1 MDAKRRA
8 HGTRRTMALAA
19 LAVAAALPA
28 TRAAATAPPACS
40 AAGLTVTALHG
51 PYFYIDSGNTPALMG
66 AYAGYGIADTSGSP
80 RTDTWVKLASFAGG
94 SVTLGTGQAAAQQI
108 ASLAAN
114 GSTSRFFYLKAASA
128 TATAQTHLVQVWQGR
143 PDLPGSTQLCEES
156 GGFASVQE
164 TIKAAANKLTEVAV
178 NGGAPALGKTFT
190 VTVKGQTGTIGSG
203 LTPAA
208 PAPSDSYSFWM
219 SPSAAGNWPADA
231 YRLVGTNLAFS
242 DSSTYADTLRVAG
255 LSSTSKD
262 YEVTYTF
269 RAIGFTTSATPLLP
283 VQQITSGTQ
292 IKHTDLGSLA
302 SLPAISPVTNNI
314 TGSLTSNVT
323 QLPASG
329 GNVDYTASFSGT
341 GGAVLDTFEVTIP
354 AGATFVSGSAQWN
367 GVTIGDPV
375 LSGGKLVFQGPF
387 TLGAG
392 SNPLT
397 FTLMLPG
404 TSGDKTT
411 SLVATV
417 GDATVD
423 STTSLTDNAPP
434 ARVVNVDTAPDA
446 VDDTV
451 SVASGA
457 TTDITVLGNDTDADG
472 DTLSVTAVGT
482 ATNGTASVHGNAVRY
497 TPTGAY
503 TVTYDIS
510 DGRGGTDTATV
521 NITVVA
527 PSGPIAAT
535 DDPGIT
541 AAANG
546 NVDVDVLA
554 NDTGDGTL
562 GIQSA
567 GTPGHGTATII
578 AGPRIRYTPTPGWS
592 GTDTFTYTMVDGVS
606 RTATATVTV
615 TVSAPPASAPS
626 DDAASVAWDGTVLV
640 DVLANDPGGATL
652 DAVATQP
659 GHGTAVIE
667 GTSIRYT
674 PDGSYAGSDT
684 FTYRVNGSATPATVT
699 VTVTPPAAPQ
709 AADDTVTA
717 GPGDPVEIDVTAND
731 SGADLTLTGVTQPG
745 NGTVTISGGRA
756 VYTPAPGFL
765 GDDTFTYTVTDA
777 VGNTST
783 ATVRVTVR
791 NGPPVLDDPG
801 ARTVTA
807 GGTVAVDLAGTDPD
821 GDALTYSA
829 VPAKGWKSTVSGSR
843 LRLVVPA
850 NVSGRFRI
858 PVRVSDGLGGS
869 ADQALD
875 LVVLPQAP
883 GDGSASVAPDP
894 AAVASLGRPTLV
906 GGRPRSRTLAGTV
919 DTVVSWDASPN
930 ASVVRYRVLVNGALA
945 CTVDADGQGRHSCRL
960 RDRALD
966 AGDDVRVVA
975 VGADDTRSARTRIPV
990 VKAGPTDGPLVAV
1003 VYFASADFSL
1013 DADAR
1018 QVLAR
1023 VSALARRY
1031 GLTGVTLAG
1040 HTDSDNGDAYN
1051 LRLSAQRAAAV
1062 RDYVRARY
1070 PRLVSASTGF
1080 GEGRPVL
1087 SNATPTGKAVN
1098 RRVEVYLR

>member
-1 MDAKRRA
+1 MAV
-8 HGTRRTMALAA
+8 GALAA
-19 LAVAAALPA
+19 IAALPMA
-28 TRAAATAPPACS
+28 QAGATAPPACS

-51 PYFYIDSGNTPALMG
+51 PYFYIDSGETPPLMG
-66 AYAGYGIADTSGSP
+66 AYAGYRVTDTSGSP
-80 RTDTWVKLASFAGG
+80 RTDTWVKLTAFTGG
-94 SVTLGTGQAAAQQI
+94 VVALGSGQAAAQQI
-108 ASLAAN
+108 PALAAN
-114 GSTSRFFYLKAASA
+114 AGASRFFYLTASG
-128 TATAQTHLVQVWQGR
+128 TGSAQTHAVQVWQGR
-143 PDLPGSTQLCEES
+143 PDLPGSTQLCEDT
-156 GGFASVQE
+156 GGFESVQG
-164 TIKAAANKLTEVAV
+164 TIKAAANKLTEVTV

-190 VTVKGQTGTIGSG
+190 ITVKGQTGTIGSG
-203 LTPAA
+203 LTPSP

-231 YRLVGTNLAFS
+231 YRLVGTSLAFS
-242 DSSTYADTLRVAG
+242 DATSHTDTLRVAG
-255 LSSTSKD
+255 LASPSKD

-269 RAIGFTTSATPLLP
+269 RAIGFTASPTPLTP
-283 VQQITSGTQ
+283 VQQISSGTQ

-314 TGSLTSNVT
+314 TGTLTSNVT

-329 GNVDYTASFSGT
+329 GNVDYTASFTGTSG
-341 GGAVLDTFEVTIP
+341 ADLDVFEVTIA
-354 AGATFVSGSAQWN
+354 AGATFVPGSAQWN
-367 GVTIGDPV
+367 GVAIADPV
-375 LSGGKLVFQGPF
+375 LSSGKLIFQGPF

-392 SNPLT
+392 PNPLA
-397 FTLMLPG
+397 FTLTLPG
-404 TSGDKTT
+404 TSGDKAT
-411 SLVATV
+411 SLVAKV

-423 STTSLTDNAPP
+423 GTTSLTDNAPP
-434 ARVVNVDTAPDA
+434 TRTVNVDTAPDA

-457 TTDITVLGNDTDADG
+457 TTDIAVLGNDTDADG
-472 DTLSVTAVGT
+472 DTLGVTAVGT
-482 ATNGTASVHGNAVRY
+482 PSNGSASVHGNAVRY

-503 TVTYDIS
+503 TGADTVTYDIS

-527 PSGPIAAT
+527 PSGPITAT

-541 AAANG
+541 VAANG
-546 NVDVDVLA
+546 TVDIDVLA
-554 NDTGDGTL
+554 NDAGDGTL

-578 AGPRIRYTPTPGWS
+578 AGPAIRYTPTPGWS

-615 TVSAPPASAPS
+615 SVSAPPVSAPT
-626 DDAASVAWDGTVLV
+626 DDAASVTWDGTVLV

-652 DAVATQP
+652 DVIATQP
-659 GHGTAVIE
+659 GHGAAAIE

-674 PDGSYAGSDT
+674 PDGAYAGADT
-684 FTYRVNGSATPATVT
+684 FTYRINGSGTPATVT
-699 VTVTPPAAPQ
+699 VTVTPPAAPL
-709 AADDTVTA
+709 AADDTAQA
-717 GPGDPVEIDVTAND
+717 GAGDPVEIDVLGND
-731 SGADLTLTGVTQPG
+731 SGAGLTLTAVTQPA
-745 NGTVTISGGRA
+745 NGSVAIAGGRV

-765 GDDTFTYTVTDA
+765 GDDAFTYTVTDA

-807 GGTVAVDLAGTDPD
+807 GSTVTVELSATDPD
-821 GDALTYSA
+821 GDVLAYSA
-829 VPAKGWKSTVSGSR
+829 VPARGWRSTVSGAR

-850 NVSGRFRI
+850 NTSGRVRV
-858 PVRVSDGLGGS
+858 PVRVSDGKGGT
-869 ADQALD
+869 ADRTLE

-883 GDGSASVAPDP
+883 GGGGASVAPDP
-894 AAVASLGRPTLV
+894 AALASLGRPTLV
-906 GGRPRSRTLAGTV
+906 GGRPRSRPLAASV
-919 DTVVSWDASPN
+919 DTVVTWDASPN
-930 ASVVRYRVLVNGALA
+930 TSVVRYRALVNGALA
-945 CTVDADGQGRHSCRL
+945 CTVDADGQGKHSCRL
-960 RDRALD
+960 RDRALGGD
-966 AGDDVRVVA
+966 DDVRVVA
-975 VGADDTRSARTRIPV
+975 VGADDTRSARTRIAV

-1013 DADAR
+1013 DAEAR

-1051 LRLSAQRAAAV
+1051 LRLSGQRAASV
-1062 RDYVRARY
+1062 RDYMRARY

-1080 GEGRPVL
+1080 GESRPAL
-1087 SNATPTGKAVN
+1087 SNTTLTGKAVN